1 MSNVDDWGAPNDD
14 WGDKKKGD
22 PDFDFKWDPEGNFQ
36 HQQPPKKS
44 PIDFINSQPLW
55 AKITAGVAAFTVIA
69 FVVTQS
75 GLFTPSESS
84 DASVAT
90 ENIPILP
97 SSETSSDESGANKT
111 DGGST
116 EESEKSDPPS
126 TSASE
131 GLPGQSIF
139 DSPANLDGFIS
150 MITSSTVIIQCG
162 ESKKA
167 TEFDS
172 GSGFVTDVS
181 SLLGSTASELLIVTN
196 HHVVERCLDGNGYL
210 VFGLKEDYYEGE
222 VIGYDQRN
230 DLAVID
236 AAGANLKPIPLST
249 DIELGQWVMTSGSP
263 IDIESNVTFGQ
274 VTSLKVA
281 SESNG
286 EDLIASD
293 AVIGPGNSGGPLVNS
308 LGEVIAVNSA
318 FYIDMTGLSV
328 AAPVSHLCVS
338 ILSCIK

>member
-1 MSNVDDWGAPNDD
+1 MSNFDDWGTSNGE

-22 PDFDFKWDPEGNFQ
+22 PDFDFQWDPKGNFQ

-44 PIDFINSQPLW
+44 PIDLITGQPRW
-55 AKITAGVAAFTVIA
+55 AKIAAGVAAFTVIA

-84 DASVAT
+84 DVSVAT
-90 ENIPILP
+90 ENVPILP
-97 SSETSSDESGANKT
+97 SSESSSDESGANKT
-111 DGGST
+111 DGGSA
-116 EESEKSDPPS
+116 EESEPPS
-126 TSASE
+126 TSAPE

-139 DSPANLDGFIS
+139 DSPANLNGFIS
-150 MITSSTVIIQCG
+150 TIISSTVIIQCG
-162 ESKKA
+162 ESKNA
-167 TEFDS
+167 SEFDS

-210 VFGLKEDYYEGE
+210 IVGVKEDYYESE
-222 VIGYDQRN
+222 VTGYDQRN

-236 AAGANLKPIPLST
+236 LAGANLRPISLST

-263 IDIESNVTFGQ
+263 IDIKSNVTFGQ

-338 ILSCIK
+338 ILSCIQ